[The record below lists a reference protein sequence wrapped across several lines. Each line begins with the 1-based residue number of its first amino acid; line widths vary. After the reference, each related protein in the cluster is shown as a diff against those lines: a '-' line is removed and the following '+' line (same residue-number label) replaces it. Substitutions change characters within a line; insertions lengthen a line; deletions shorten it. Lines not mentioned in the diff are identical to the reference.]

1 MGNRIKLLLH
11 KLGTISKKKFAL
23 RFISDFL
30 RSVFLLFQDWLNHL
44 DWMALNGINLALASS
59 GQEMIWLKT
68 YQSLG
73 LSPKSIEKNYF
84 AGKAF
89 LPWNRMGNLKSWA
102 GPLKSG
108 AFVYVSGVV
117 AWPLDILIGQAAA
130 N

>member
-1 MGNRIKLLLH
+1 
-11 KLGTISKKKFAL
+11 
-23 RFISDFL
+23 
-30 RSVFLLFQDWLNHL
+30 
-44 DWMALNGINLALASS
+44 MALNGINLALASS

-108 AFVYVSGVV
+108 ASVFVSGVV
-117 AWPLDILIGQAAA
+117 AWPLDILIGFGFVAQLIYVT
-130 N
+130 

>member
-1 MGNRIKLLLH
+1 
-11 KLGTISKKKFAL
+11 
-23 RFISDFL
+23 
-30 RSVFLLFQDWLNHL
+30 
-44 DWMALNGINLALASS
+44 MALNGINLALASS

-73 LSPKSIEKNYF
+73 LSPKSIEKKYF

-108 AFVYVSGVV
+108 ASVYVSG
-117 AWPLDILIGQAAA
+117 ALASSLAILIAQVDT
-130 N
+130 NKYHPSTPET

>member
-1 MGNRIKLLLH
+1 V
-11 KLGTISKKKFAL
+11 S
-23 RFISDFL
+23 
-30 RSVFLLFQDWLNHL
+30 LLFQDWSNHL

-73 LSPKSIEKNYF
+73 LTSKSIEENYF

-102 GPLKSG
+102 GPLNLEELQYDVDLQHK
-108 AFVYVSGVV
+108 
-117 AWPLDILIGQAAA
+117 ILGQFC
-130 N
+130 